1 MTKTTYLEEDNI
13 HDLDFSNPASVT
25 LASSLSDH
33 EKYHHPLSHAPS
45 ITSLTSNSI
54 NSDPLSPLEHAL
66 TPNLETPAEQLA
78 HVQLSYTKTGTSY
91 VSTGS
96 RNPSFEVD
104 FEENDPDDPRNW
116 PLWYRS
122 YTIFAVSFATWST
135 VLYSSSYTSSMPG
148 MMKEFSVT
156 SEPIA
161 TLGVTTYLLGL
172 ATGSLVLAPL
182 SEIWGRRPVYI
193 GALAFFTLMVLPCGL
208 ATSLGEVLGVR
219 FIGALAGAAM
229 ISNSPGTVADITTEE
244 YRALAFSIWSIG
256 PMNGPVTGP
265 LIGGFAAEYLGW
277 RWTNWIVMIL
287 AGCAWIACGF
297 VKETYAPVILIK
309 KAAKMRKETG
319 DERYWCRYDQKKSF
333 YEILK
338 INLSRPFVLC
348 FTEPILWFWNTYIA
362 IIYGILYLCFVA
374 YPIIYTKMRGWTLGQ
389 TGLAFLGIGL
399 GTMLGIVAEPLIRMM
414 INSHKKDPETGKVPP
429 EASVSIICIAA
440 VLCPIGQL
448 WFSWTCVPITI
459 HWIWPILAGIPFG
472 AGNTLVFIYAS
483 NYLAG
488 SYGIYSASALAG
500 NSVVRSIVGGTLPL
514 AGPAMYTT
522 LTPQWAGTLLGL
534 VQVFLIPIPFIFYK
548 WGSRIRAKSPLIQQ
562 MREEQ
567 ERNDARA
574 AGARRKK
581 EKKAALDA
589 AKGGVMNDTRDRDM
603 DMEKGNDVTTGA
615 EEK

>member
-1 MTKTTYLEEDNI
+1 MTDSIEFEKEDI
-13 HDLDFSNPASVT
+13 HKSSNPTSVT
-25 LASSLSDH
+25 LASSLSDD
-33 EKYHHPLSHAPS
+33 EQSYPPLSHAPS
-45 ITSLTSNSI
+45 IRSLSSDSI
-54 NSDPLSPLEHAL
+54 NSDPLAPLEQAL
-66 TPNLETPAEQLA
+66 TPNLETAAEQLA

-91 VSTGS
+91 ATTGS

-104 FEENDPDDPRNW
+104 FEENDPEDPRNW

-148 MMKEFSVT
+148 MMEEFSIT
-156 SEPIA
+156 SEPVA
-161 TLGVTTYLLGL
+161 TLGVTTYLFGL
-172 ATGSLVLAPL
+172 AIGSLVLAPL

-193 GALAFFTLMVLPCGL
+193 GSMAFFTLMVLPCALG
-208 ATSLGEVLGVR
+208 TSLGEILSVR

-229 ISNSPGTVADITTEE
+229 ISNSPGTVADITDDE

-287 AGCAWIACGF
+287 AGCAWISCGF
-297 VKETYAPVILIK
+297 VKETYAPAILIK

-333 YEILK
+333 YDILK

-348 FTEPILWFWNTYIA
+348 ATEPILWFWDAYIA

-374 YPIIYTKMRGWTLGQ
+374 YPIIYTDMRGWSLGQ

-399 GTMLGIVAEPLIRMM
+399 GTMLSIVAEPLFRRM

-429 EASVSIICIAA
+429 EASVSVICIAA
-440 VLCPIGQL
+440 ILCPIGQL

-472 AGNTLVFIYAS
+472 AGNTLVFIYGT

-500 NSVVRSIVGGTLPL
+500 NSMVRSIIGGTLPL
-514 AGPAMYTT
+514 AGPAMYGA
-522 LTPQWAGTLLGL
+522 LQPQWAGTLLGL
-534 VQVFLIPIPFIFYK
+534 VQVLLIPIPFIFYK
-548 WGSRIRAKSPLIQQ
+548 WGSKIRAKSPLIKQ
-562 MREEQ
+562 MRDEQ

-574 AGARRKK
+574 ARAKRKN
-581 EKKAALDA
+581 EKKATMDA
-589 AKGGVMNDTRDRDM
+589 AKGGVIHDNKDV
-603 DMEKGNDVTTGA
+603 EKGN
-615 EEK
+615 

>member
-1 MTKTTYLEEDNI
+1 MAKSIEFEKEDI
-13 HDLDFSNPASVT
+13 HKSSNPTSAT
-25 LASSLSDH
+25 LASSLSDD
-33 EKYHHPLSHAPS
+33 EQSYPPLSHAPS
-45 ITSLTSNSI
+45 IRSLSSDSI
-54 NSDPLSPLEHAL
+54 NSDPLAPLEQAL
-66 TPNLETPAEQLA
+66 TPNLETAAEQLA
-78 HVQLSYTKTGTSY
+78 HVQLSYTRTGTSY
-91 VSTGS
+91 ATTGS

-135 VLYSSSYTSSMPG
+135 VLYSSSYTSGMPG
-148 MMKEFSVT
+148 MMEEFSIT
-156 SEPIA
+156 SEPVA
-161 TLGVTTYLLGL
+161 TLGVTTYLFGL
-172 ATGSLVLAPL
+172 AIGSLVLAPL

-193 GALAFFTLMVLPCGL
+193 GSMAFFALMVLPCALG
-208 ATSLGEVLGVR
+208 TSLGEILGVR

-229 ISNSPGTVADITTEE
+229 ISNSPGTVADITNDE

-297 VKETYAPVILIK
+297 VKETYAPALLIK

-333 YEILK
+333 YDILK

-348 FTEPILWFWNTYIA
+348 ATEPILWFWDAYIG

-374 YPIIYTKMRGWTLGQ
+374 YPIIYTEMRGWTLGQ

-399 GTMLGIVAEPLIRMM
+399 GTMLSIIAEPLFRRM

-429 EASVSIICIAA
+429 EASVSVICIAA
-440 VLCPIGQL
+440 ILCPIGQL

-472 AGNTLVFIYAS
+472 AGNTLVFIYGT

-500 NSVVRSIVGGTLPL
+500 NSMFRSILGGTLPL
-514 AGPAMYTT
+514 AGPTMYRA
-522 LTPQWAGTLLGL
+522 LQPHWAGTLLGL

-548 WGSRIRAKSPLIQQ
+548 WGSKIRAKSPLIKQ
-562 MREEQ
+562 MRDEQ

-574 AGARRKK
+574 ARAKRKS
-581 EKKAALDA
+581 EKKAMMDA
-589 AKGGVMNDTRDRDM
+589 AKEGVINDNNKDV
-603 DMEKGNDVTTGA
+603 EKRNEFTTGA
-615 EEK
+615 EENV

>member
-1 MTKTTYLEEDNI
+1 MTDDTGLEKDDL
-13 HDLDFSNPASVT
+13 HDFKSSNTASVT

-33 EKYHHPLSHAPS
+33 ENHYPPLSHAPS
-45 ITSLTSNSI
+45 ITSLSSDSI
-54 NSDPLSPLEHAL
+54 HSDPLAPLEHAL
-66 TPNLETPAEQLA
+66 TPNLETVAEQLA
-78 HVQLSYTKTGTSY
+78 HAQLSYTRTGTSY
-91 VSTGS
+91 ATTGS

-104 FEENDPDDPRNW
+104 FEDNDPDDPRNW
-116 PLWYRS
+116 PLWYQS

-156 SEPIA
+156 SEPLA

-193 GALAFFTLMVLPCGL
+193 GSLAFFSLMVLPCAL

-219 FIGALAGAAM
+219 FVGALAGAAM
-229 ISNSPGTVADITTEE
+229 ISNSPGTVADITTDQ
-244 YRALAFSIWSIG
+244 YRALVFSIWSIG

-287 AGCAWIACGF
+287 SGCAWIACGF

-333 YEILK
+333 FEILK

-374 YPIIYTKMRGWTLGQ
+374 YPIIFTDMRGWSLGQ

-399 GTMLGIVAEPLIRMM
+399 GTMLGIISEPLIRKM

-440 VLCPIGQL
+440 VLCPIGQI

-472 AGNTLVFIYAS
+472 AGNTLVFIYGT

-514 AGPAMYTT
+514 AGPAMYGA
-522 LTPQWAGTLLGL
+522 LKPQWAGTLLGL
-534 VQVFLIPIPFIFYK
+534 VQVILIPIPFIFYK
-548 WGSRIRAKSPLIQQ
+548 WGSKIRAKSPLIKQ

-567 ERNDARA
+567 ERNDKRAARA
-574 AGARRKK
+574 KRKE
-581 EKKAALDA
+581 EKKTA
-589 AKGGVMNDTRDRDM
+589 MDTENGAVKRASEK
-603 DMEKGNDVTTGA
+603 DMEKGGEVVTGM
-615 EEK
+615 EEKA

>member
-1 MTKTTYLEEDNI
+1 MADNTGYEKDDL
-13 HDLDFSNPASVT
+13 HDFKSSNTASVT
-25 LASSLSDH
+25 LASSLSNH
-33 EKYHHPLSHAPS
+33 ENHHPSLSHALS
-45 ITSLTSNSI
+45 IRSLSSDSI
-54 NSDPLSPLEHAL
+54 NSDPLAPLEHAL
-66 TPNLETPAEQLA
+66 TPNLETVAEQLA
-78 HVQLSYTKTGTSY
+78 HAQLSYTRTGTSY
-91 VSTGS
+91 ATTGS

-104 FEENDPDDPRNW
+104 FEDNDPDDPRSW

-156 SEPIA
+156 SEPLA

-193 GALAFFTLMVLPCGL
+193 GSLAFFSLMVLPCAL

-219 FIGALAGAAM
+219 FVGALAGAAM
-229 ISNSPGTVADITTEE
+229 ISNSPGTVADITTDQ
-244 YRALAFSIWSIG
+244 YRALVFSIWSIG

-287 AGCAWIACGF
+287 SGCAWIACGF

-374 YPIIYTKMRGWTLGQ
+374 YPIIFTDMRGWSLGQ

-399 GTMLGIVAEPLIRMM
+399 GTMLGIVAEPLIRKM
-414 INSHKKDPETGKVPP
+414 INSHKKDPETGKVAP

-440 VLCPIGQL
+440 VLCPIGQI

-472 AGNTLVFIYAS
+472 AGNTLVFIYGT

-514 AGPAMYTT
+514 AGPAMYGA
-522 LTPQWAGTLLGL
+522 LNPQWAGTLLGL
-534 VQVFLIPIPFIFYK
+534 VQVILIPIPFIFYK
-548 WGSRIRAKSPLIQQ
+548 WGSKIRAKSPLIKQ

-567 ERNDARA
+567 ERNDKRA
-574 AGARRKK
+574 ARTRRKE
-581 EKKAALDA
+581 EKKMAMDA
-589 AKGGVMNDTRDRDM
+589 ENEGVMRASEK
-603 DMEKGNDVTTGA
+603 DMEKGDEVVTGV
-615 EEK
+615 EEKS

>member
-1 MTKTTYLEEDNI
+1 MTDHTGLEKDDL
-13 HDLDFSNPASVT
+13 HDFKSSNTASVT

-33 EKYHHPLSHAPS
+33 ENHYPPLSHAPS
-45 ITSLTSNSI
+45 ITSLSSDSI
-54 NSDPLSPLEHAL
+54 NSDPLAPLEQAL
-66 TPNLETPAEQLA
+66 TPNLETVAEQLA
-78 HVQLSYTKTGTSY
+78 HAQLSYTRTGTSY
-91 VSTGS
+91 ATTGS

-104 FEENDPDDPRNW
+104 FEDNDPDDPRNW

-156 SEPIA
+156 SEPLA

-193 GALAFFTLMVLPCGL
+193 GSLAFFSLMVLPCAL

-219 FIGALAGAAM
+219 FVGALAGAAM
-229 ISNSPGTVADITTEE
+229 ISNSPGTVADITTDQ
-244 YRALAFSIWSIG
+244 YRALVFSIWSIG
-256 PMNGPVTGP
+256 PMN
-265 LIGGFAAEYLGW
+265 GW

-287 AGCAWIACGF
+287 SGCAWIACGF

-309 KAAKMRKETG
+309 KAARMRKETG

-338 INLSRPFVLC
+338 INLSRPFVLST
-348 FTEPILWFWNTYIA
+348 TEPILWFWNTYIA
-362 IIYGILYLCFVA
+362 VIYGILYLCFVA
-374 YPIIYTKMRGWTLGQ
+374 YPIIFTDMRGWSLGQ

-399 GTMLGIVAEPLIRMM
+399 GTMLGIVAEPLIRKM

-440 VLCPIGQL
+440 ILCPIGQL

-459 HWIWPILAGIPFG
+459 HWVWPILAGIPFG
-472 AGNTLVFIYAS
+472 AGNTLVFIYGT

-514 AGPAMYTT
+514 AGPAMYGA
-522 LTPQWAGTLLGL
+522 LKPQWAGTLLGL

-548 WGSRIRAKSPLIQQ
+548 WGSKIRAKSPLIKQ

-567 ERNDARA
+567 ERNDKRAARA
-574 AGARRKK
+574 KRK
-581 EKKAALDA
+581 EERKAAMGTET
-589 AKGGVMNDTRDRDM
+589 GGVMRASEK
-603 DMEKGNDVTTGA
+603 DMEKGGDVVTGM
-615 EEK
+615 EEKA